1 MERRKRRVTPKQT
14 RANPKPFVPKRQRL
28 FSLHL
33 PDWKA
38 LAPKFPKWTIKR
50 PVFFSRS
57 QSIMHRWV
65 TNILCTILL
74 VILVVAG
81 VAAVALHTT
90 QYNEVESKLEN
101 EAIIS
106 QTRML
111 EKAHGWEGNFSTYVR
126 SLVEEFEDSALIEL
140 TALDEEGNVLL
151 SSGGIS
157 FDTPEKKD
165 FEQAMKSETG
175 IGQSTGYLEDGEH
188 YMAYTRLIPL
198 EGSGYTALR
207 YVISLESV
215 DRRLLQYD
223 LMLVAAAVLVFA
235 LILLSNLFF
244 LRSIVYPVRQIND
257 IARSFAQGNFSSRVE
272 VVSQDEI
279 GELAESLNEMADKL
293 QKTEQMQN
301 EFISSVSHELR
312 TPLTAIRGWSETL
325 AEPSMRD
332 DEMLNKGM
340 NVILGET
347 NRLSGMVEEL
357 LDFSRLQNGR
367 LTVART
373 KTDLLAELEDAVMI
387 YTERAKR
394 DKKTLL
400 VNEPEAV
407 SFVLGDGD
415 RLKQVFIN
423 IIDNAL
429 KYSEEGG
436 VVMVDVKERDGYIIV
451 RASDTGCGIAPEDLP
466 RIKEKFFKANMTRR
480 GSGIGLA
487 VADEIVRM
495 HDGELLVESQLGVG
509 TTVTVRIPTMA
520 TEEERMQEAAAEERG
535 TLNAEG

>member
-1 MERRKRRVTPKQT
+1 
-14 RANPKPFVPKRQRL
+14 
-28 FSLHL
+28 
-33 PDWKA
+33 
-38 LAPKFPKWTIKR
+38 
-50 PVFFSRS
+50 
-57 QSIMHRWV
+57 
-65 TNILCTILL
+65 
-74 VILVVAG
+74 
-81 VAAVALHTT
+81 
-90 QYNEVESKLEN
+90 
-101 EAIIS
+101 
-106 QTRML
+106 
-111 EKAHGWEGNFSTYVR
+111 
-126 SLVEEFEDSALIEL
+126 
-140 TALDEEGNVLL
+140 
-151 SSGGIS
+151 
-157 FDTPEKKD
+157 
-165 FEQAMKSETG
+165 
-175 IGQSTGYLEDGEH
+175 
-188 YMAYTRLIPL
+188 
-198 EGSGYTALR
+198 
-207 YVISLESV
+207 
-215 DRRLLQYD
+215 
-223 LMLVAAAVLVFA
+223 
-235 LILLSNLFF
+235 
-244 LRSIVYPVRQIND
+244 
-257 IARSFAQGNFSSRVE
+257 
-272 VVSQDEI
+272 
-279 GELAESLNEMADKL
+279 
-293 QKTEQMQN
+293 MQN

>member
-50 PVFFSRS
+50 PAFFSRS

-157 FDTPEKKD
+157 FETPEKKD

>member
-38 LAPKFPKWTIKR
+38 LAPKFSKWTIKR
-50 PVFFSRS
+50 PAFFSRS